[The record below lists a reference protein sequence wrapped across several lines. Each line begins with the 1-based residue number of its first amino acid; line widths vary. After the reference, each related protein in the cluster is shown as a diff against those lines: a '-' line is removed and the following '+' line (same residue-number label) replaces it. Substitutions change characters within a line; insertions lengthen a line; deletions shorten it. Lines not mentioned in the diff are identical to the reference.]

1 MCVCKS
7 NTQINLGNEIY
18 NSRTPIM
25 KNALKLT
32 FLRAFILLFSLS
44 SSITAQEQ
52 EPVPV
57 KASQVKGNIY
67 ELTGGRGANAG
78 FFIGEKEVLVIDAK
92 MTEESAKQMIAE
104 IKKLTSNPI
113 KYVILTHSDGDHV
126 NGIVGFPADVI
137 IATHHQTAKDM
148 DNAFKD
154 AKLRSYLPDFTFSKK
169 LNLHFGDKTVKLF
182 NFGPAHTSGDVVVFF
197 PDEKVAF
204 IGDLLFLG
212 TDPLIHRHKNGNS
225 FGLVKTLKSILKLGA
240 DKFIHGH
247 GRVASPSDLESV
259 IKTLE
264 DKQTKIKAFI
274 KEGKSLEEIKKIF
287 NVEDRPSRP
296 GRRRWLSLIET
307 IYLELTEEK

>member
-1 MCVCKS
+1 
-7 NTQINLGNEIY
+7 
-18 NSRTPIM
+18 M
-25 KNALKLT
+25 KNAIKFFFLT
-32 FLRAFILLFSLS
+32 VFILTFSLS
-44 SSITAQEQ
+44 SSITAQQQ

-67 ELTGGRGANAG
+67 EVEGGRGANAG

-126 NGIVGFPADVI
+126 NGLVGFPADVI
-137 IATHHQTAKDM
+137 IAAHHQTAKDM
-148 DNAFKD
+148 DAAFKD

-169 LNLHFGDKTVKLF
+169 LKLHSGDKTVKLF
-182 NFGPAHTSGDVVVFF
+182 HFGPAHTSGDVVVYF
-197 PDEKVAF
+197 PEEKVAF

-212 TDPLIHRHKNGNS
+212 RDPLIHRHKNGNS

-240 DKFIHGH
+240 DTFIHGH
-247 GRVASPSDLESV
+247 GNIASPSDLEGV
-259 IKTLE
+259 IKSLE
-264 DKQTKIKAFI
+264 EKQTKIKALI

-296 GRRRWLSLIET
+296 GRSRRPGLVET
-307 IYLELTEEK
+307 IYLELTEKK